1 MVRVKVRRIGNS
13 LGVILPKDEVEAQGL
28 EEGDEVEVSVRPALT
43 FEDLQGRF
51 KDPELT
57 VDELNDLADEGEDLG

>member
-43 FEDLQGRF
+43 LDDLWGRV
-51 KDPELT
+51 KDPELS